1 MKYFLLII
9 NLSFLFSSYYAI
21 GDTVIVS
28 HQNESFDVC
37 YGDYPFEELELSHFH
52 GKISIFGLSTSWW
65 PTDCTFSLEALI
77 DSVGND
83 NRINFF
89 ESLDD
94 PGQPYS
100 CVQWGNLGEIGIP
113 TIVIPNN
120 QY

>member
-52 GKISIFGLSTSWW
+52 GKISIFDYLGDICDDTANCYSSDVFFLIEYTSYIFACAIW
-65 PTDCTFSLEALI
+65 I
-77 DSVGND
+77 
-83 NRINFF
+83 
-89 ESLDD
+89 
-94 PGQPYS
+94 
-100 CVQWGNLGEIGIP
+100 
-113 TIVIPNN
+113 
-120 QY
+120 